1 MRAVLPDRLP
11 LVPIRYKLRLSSVQ
25 GSIYVLEGIPAV
37 VAIAPVIPPLNM
49 KYIIYK
55 YYIYIY
61 RYIIYVYIIY
71 IYMIYIYIYISYVL

>member
-61 RYIIYVYIIY
+61 IY
-71 IYMIYIYIYISYVL
+71 IYTIYIYIYTYHMFYDYSIS

>member
-49 KYIIYK
+49 KYII
-55 YYIYIY
+55 
-61 RYIIYVYIIY
+61 
-71 IYMIYIYIYISYVL
+71 